1 MSTQADPKPKRVLI
15 AGGASGIGRALT
27 RVLLETGHWV
37 YFFDINEL
45 ELNHTLNVHL
55 KQYSTA
61 DPPKLAASV
70 CDLKDVDAIRATVAK
85 AAQFFERS
93 IDCLVNMG
101 GISTPQW
108 KKGVS
113 MEDEETFEQWRA
125 LIDTNLTAPFA
136 VSQAVIPY
144 MKVQNGTT
152 RKERSTPMGEEM
164 SVAGPSIIH
173 IGSFRAH
180 QSDPN
185 QEGYAASKA
194 GLLGL
199 MQAQSVSCE
208 RWGIRVNLI
217 APGRIKVAHE
227 SKDGDEANMGWE
239 EQISD
244 LDIDQH
250 SVNRAGRPKDVIDA
264 VVYLMN
270 AGFVTGQDIT
280 VDGGA
285 LRKKNK

>member
-1 MSTQADPKPKRVLI
+1 MSTQPDPAPKRVLI

-27 RVLLETGHWV
+27 RVLLESGHWV

-61 DPPKLAASV
+61 DPPKLAAGI
-70 CDLKDVDAIRATVAK
+70 CDLKDVKAIRATVAK
-85 AAQFFERS
+85 AAEFFKQN

-108 KKGVS
+108 KDGAS
-113 MEDEETFEQWRA
+113 MEDEKTFEQWQA

-144 MKVQNGTT
+144 MKVQNGTS
-152 RKERSTPMGEEM
+152 RAERSTPMGEEM
-164 SVAGPSIIH
+164 SAAGPSIIH

-180 QSDPN
+180 QSDSN
-185 QEGYAASKA
+185 QDGYAASKA

-199 MQAQSVSCE
+199 MQAMSVSCE

-217 APGRIKVAHE
+217 APGRITVAHE
-227 SKDGDEANMGWE
+227 SKAGDESNMGWE

-244 LDIDQH
+244 LDIQQH